1 MLQMTKREYSKKPND
16 YRSYIDGKPYL
27 MTLDKN
33 TGGTVLTPVVFK
45 KNPTMA
51 TIKSFIKKND
61 GKLFIKIYL
70 ILMAWL
76 IV

>member
-51 TIKSFIKKND
+51 TIKSFIKRMMENC
-61 GKLFIKIYL
+61 LLKIYL